1 MADGNL
7 GIKKGNR
14 ITSSAYDPN
23 ACAESFIEK
32 FDHGAGGKQN
42 SIFFSPE
49 KAGSVRPGTIPHATS
64 DIRRT
69 LHESKGIISPLDDLD
84 FYTAQHREDFFNANI
99 FKLKESE
106 IFDNGVYRFEVALIN
121 TPDREKN
128 SIGLQ
133 LNCRISSQT
142 TRPIFNFKIE
152 IFADKSK
159 KNFLF

>member
-1 MADGNL
+1 M
-7 GIKKGNR
+7 
-14 ITSSAYDPN
+14 
-23 ACAESFIEK
+23 EK
-32 FDHGAGGKQN
+32 FDHGAGGKEN
-42 SIFFSPE
+42 STFFSPN
-49 KAGSVRPGTIPHATS
+49 KSVSVRPGTIPHATS
-64 DIRRT
+64 DIKRT
-69 LHESKGIISPLDDLD
+69 LHESKGIISPLDDIE

-121 TPDREKN
+121 TPDRDQN

-152 IFADKSK
+152 IFADKSFGCETPTGGQLK
-159 KNFLF
+159 WETVNPTGKINGKDNGVFLRS